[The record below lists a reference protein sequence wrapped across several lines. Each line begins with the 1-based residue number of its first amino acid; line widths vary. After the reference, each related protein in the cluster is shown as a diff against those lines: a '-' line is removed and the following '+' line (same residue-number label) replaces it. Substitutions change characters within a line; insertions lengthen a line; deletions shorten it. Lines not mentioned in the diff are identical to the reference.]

1 MKAIP
6 VAILLLAA
14 TVLGVVLGLRHLRR
28 MRRPP
33 VMIGAH
39 LLLGA
44 GGLELFAM
52 LLRGTPSGT
61 IFSAGTF
68 GWVAAALLAVS
79 MFAGVSAAL
88 FRRSPRAAQLVLLTH
103 AALGAVGV
111 LLFFVWVATL

>member
-1 MKAIP
+1 MKALP
-6 VAILLLAA
+6 VAILLIAA
-14 TVLGVVLGLRHLRR
+14 SVLGVVLGLRHLRGA
-28 MRRPP
+28 RRPP

-61 IFSAGTF
+61 ILSAGTF

-88 FRRSPRAAQLVLLTH
+88 FRRSPRVAQIVLVTH
-103 AALGAVGV
+103 AALGGVGV
-111 LLFFVWVATL
+111 LLFFAWVATL